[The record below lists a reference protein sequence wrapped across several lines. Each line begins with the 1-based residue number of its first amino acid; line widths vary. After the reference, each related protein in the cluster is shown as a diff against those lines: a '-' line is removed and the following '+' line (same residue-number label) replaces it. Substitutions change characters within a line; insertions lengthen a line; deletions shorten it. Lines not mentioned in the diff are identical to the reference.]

1 MVRGMGNPSDLIFVI
16 SGPSGSGKGT
26 IIELLIGKIGCRK
39 AVSVTT
45 RSPRKGEIDGRDYYF
60 ITRKRFD
67 EMVGAGELAEYN
79 YYSGNG

>member
-39 AVSVTT
+39 AV
-45 RSPRKGEIDGRDYYF
+45 
-60 ITRKRFD
+60 
-67 EMVGAGELAEYN
+67 
-79 YYSGNG
+79 